1 MPCNAVVTA
10 AGKLAVSPAALLQ
23 GDASA
28 HAAALAKLAPL
39 ARITGAWVVGRTGLA
54 ANQEFRL
61 ATSFGT
67 VEINQAGEVFGPRA
81 NLAAVQAALN
91 AYLPALARQKALLAL
106 RGLGRVTNEQALPG
120 GGIVV
125 SLEV

>member
-1 MPCNAVVTA
+1 MACNAVVTA
-10 AGKLAVSPAALLQ
+10 AGKLTVSPAALMQ
-23 GDASA
+23 GEATA

-39 ARITGAWVVGRTGLA
+39 AYITGAWVAAGSRAFVLVTDYGSVRIAATG
-54 ANQEFRL
+54 
-61 ATSFGT
+61 
-67 VEINQAGEVFGPRA
+67 EITGPRA

-106 RGLGRVTNEQALPG
+106 RGLGRITSEQALPG